1 MSITTSIT
9 TAQPT
14 IEIAGENA
22 LIIYLDDTCLVK
34 TSSKIAQLKTLLSE
48 KLADKLIEQIPSYNS
63 LLVVFDLY
71 KIDYFAIRKTIKE
84 QLLLLASA
92 HQTKC
97 KTIELPVFYSEKS
110 GPDLALC
117 AKKANLS
124 IDEVIHIH
132 QAQSYQIFALGF
144 APGFAFLGEVDE
156 RIAMP
161 RLATPR
167 KKVPKGAVG
176 IADQQTAVYPASSP
190 GGWNLIGLCPTP
202 LFDPDNAPHMP
213 FSVGDRVKFKPI
225 TEQEFTALGG
235 KL

>member
-1 MSITTSIT
+1 MSITDIK
-9 TAQPT
+9 PT

-22 LIIYLDDTCLVK
+22 VIIYLDDACLVK
-34 TSSKIAQLKTLLSE
+34 TSSNIAQLKTLLSE
-48 KLADKLIEQIPSYNS
+48 KLADKLIELIPSYNS

-71 KIDYFAIRKTIKE
+71 KIDYFAINKIIKQ
-84 QLLLLASA
+84 QLLSLGSDY
-92 HQTKC
+92 QTKR
-97 KTIELPVFYSEKS
+97 KTIELPVFYSQKS

-117 AKKANLS
+117 AKNANLS

-132 QAQSYQIFALGF
+132 QAKSYQVFALGF

-176 IADQQTAVYPASSP
+176 IADRQTAVYPASSP

-202 LFDPDNAPHMP
+202 LFDPNNPPYMP
-213 FSVGDRVKFKPI
+213 FSVGDTVKFKSI
-225 TEQEFTALGG
+225 TEQEYTALGG
-235 KL
+235 SFEHSI